1 MGAEERRWDAY
12 QMGGKVGAAKV
23 GRSGGVSEEV
33 GPVQGAVAGGEED
46 FAAGALGKRESRG

>member
-1 MGAEERRWDAY
+1 
-12 QMGGKVGAAKV
+12 MGGKVGAAKV